1 MCLHLLSM
9 KFLKTDELNRPSKSE
24 YADILK
30 IPVIVVLDN
39 VRSALNVGSVF
50 RTSDSFMI
58 SKIILCGITAKPPEK
73 EILKTAL
80 GATES
85 VVWEYHVTT
94 SNALIQLKDEG
105 HLLYAIEQSDNSIP
119 LNKFPVQLDAKYVL
133 IFGNEVKGVD
143 PTLIPMLDGAI
154 EIPQSG
160 IKHSLNVSVCAGVV
174 LWHFYENMK
183 LK

>member
-1 MCLHLLSM
+1 M

-39 VRSALNVGSVF
+39 VRSALNVGSIF

-58 SKIILCGITAKPPEK
+58 SKIILCGITACPPEK

-85 VVWEYHVTT
+85 VLWEYHATT
-94 SNALIQLKDEG
+94 SDALKQLREDG
-105 HLLYAIEQSDNSIP
+105 NLLFAIEQSDNSVP
-119 LNKFPVQLDAKYVL
+119 LNDFIVQSETNYVL

-143 PTLIPMLDGAI
+143 QALIPLLDGAI

-160 IKHSLNVSVCAGVV
+160 IKHSLNVSVCAGIV
-174 LWHFYENMK
+174 LWHFYEK
-183 LK
+183 LVL

>member
-1 MCLHLLSM
+1 M
-9 KFLKTDELNRPSKSE
+9 KFLKTEELNRPSKSE
-24 YADILK
+24 YADIIK
-30 IPVIVVLDN
+30 IPVTVVLDN
-39 VRSALNVGSVF
+39 VRSALNVGSIF

-58 SKIILCGITAKPPEK
+58 SKIILCGITARPPEK

-85 VVWEYHVTT
+85 VLWEYHATT
-94 SNALIQLKDEG
+94 SDALKQLREEG
-105 HLLYAIEQSDNSIP
+105 NLLFAIEQSNSSVA
-119 LNKFPVQLDAKYVL
+119 LNDFKVQSDTKYVL

-143 PTLIPMLDGAI
+143 QALIPLLDGAI

-174 LWHFYENMK
+174 LWYFYEK
-183 LK
+183 LVL

>member
-1 MCLHLLSM
+1 M

-39 VRSALNVGSVF
+39 VRSALNVGSIF

-58 SKIILCGITAKPPEK
+58 SKIILCGITACPPEK

-85 VVWEYHVTT
+85 VLWEYHATT
-94 SNALIQLKDEG
+94 SDALKQLREDG
-105 HLLYAIEQSDNSIP
+105 NLLFAIEQSDNSVP
-119 LNKFPVQLDAKYVL
+119 LNDFIVQSETKYVL

-143 PTLIPMLDGAI
+143 QALIPLLDGAI

-160 IKHSLNVSVCAGVV
+160 IKHSLNVSVCAGIV
-174 LWHFYENMK
+174 LWHFYEK
-183 LK
+183 LVL